1 MWTKRRIAWFVLMIV
16 TMAVIFYFSGQP
28 GEKSNAVGNAVAQ
41 TMNITPANEWVDE
54 SHTELLLG
62 LNLRKLA
69 HIALFG
75 VLGLCAYGWVLSVPK
90 AVLICLG
97 YSVFDELHQ
106 IFVPG
111 REAKTMDVVIDAIGF
126 VIVIGVLGVARTLQK
141 KVVGNRT

>member
-28 GEKSNAVGNAVAQ
+28 GEKSNAVGNVVAQ
-41 TMNITPANEWVDE
+41 TMNITPAGEWVDE

-69 HIALFG
+69 HIGLYG
-75 VLGLCAYGWVLSVPK
+75 LLGLCVYGWVSSVPK

-97 YSVFDELHQ
+97 YSVLDELHQ

-111 REAKTMDVVIDAIGF
+111 REAKGMDILIDAAGF
-126 VIVIGVLGVARTLQK
+126 VAVIFVFAIVRKTIIKNSMAK
-141 KVVGNRT
+141 K